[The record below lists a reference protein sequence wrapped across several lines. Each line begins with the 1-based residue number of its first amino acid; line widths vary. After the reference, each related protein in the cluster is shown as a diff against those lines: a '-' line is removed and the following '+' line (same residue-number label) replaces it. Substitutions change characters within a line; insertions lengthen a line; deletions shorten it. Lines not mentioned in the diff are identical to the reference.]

1 MRKLTTALLT
11 ILTVLIL
18 TGCGND
24 NKAVTD
30 AAEGFLTALVNND
43 KEAASQYATEEFMKS
58 DAMKLMD
65 PQYLSDSFYEAMGV
79 SRDDIDEE
87 SQKEVDEYVNQI
99 IEKAYKD
106 YEILDVKVQEGKA
119 AVTAK
124 ITLGYNPEAA
134 NMISDDT
141 KEMISAY
148 QTEHYDELVSI
159 YKGEGEKAMYKK
171 LYSDLIPIVIGKM
184 KEQLESG
191 ETAEEKTILSLEKI
205 DKTWLVTDLEEN
217 RGGSAPA
224 GTIEE
229 SSAAATA
236 SSESAQEGSTPEQ
249 AAEFSTQQAS
259 EYATEETAQAEEPDL
274 GDTGED
280 ETAEEDLSEILP
292 EDETTDSAENS

>member
-1 MRKLTTALLT
+1 
-11 ILTVLIL
+11 
-18 TGCGND
+18 
-24 NKAVTD
+24 
-30 AAEGFLTALVNND
+30 
-43 KEAASQYATEEFMKS
+43 
-58 DAMKLMD
+58 
-65 PQYLSDSFYEAMGV
+65 
-79 SRDDIDEE
+79 
-87 SQKEVDEYVNQI
+87 
-99 IEKAYKD
+99 
-106 YEILDVKVQEGKA
+106 
-119 AVTAK
+119 
-124 ITLGYNPEAA
+124 
-134 NMISDDT
+134 
-141 KEMISAY
+141 
-148 QTEHYDELVSI
+148 
-159 YKGEGEKAMYKK
+159 MYKK

-229 SSAAATA
+229 SSAAATT